1 MVARSAPGCRGTL
14 KYCAPVTLT
23 NCRSVKGGIETYNP
37 VGAPLRINNCLF
49 HRTDALTSG
58 GLGIEQNEVEVTQTL
73 FGNPLD
79 SVAGYWGRK
88 RISAAGTRTY
98 DIEGTSLSDDSVLYS
113 SLSITISG
121 SISKGFTVDINGAGQ
136 PAIFHLTLHGL
147 RPGLPIAF
155 KTNGA
160 LPTGLSADKT
170 YYVLSDG
177 ASPQP
182 NTFRVS
188 RIKGGA
194 PVETTGS
201 QSGTHTLRIVREY
214 AVGDH
219 VLKNNVGAGGSP
231 GWICTTAGPSLANV
245 GGSVAMFK
253 ALAPVA
259 S

>member
-121 SISKGFTVDINGAGQ
+121 SISK
-136 PAIFHLTLHGL
+136 
-147 RPGLPIAF
+147 
-155 KTNGA
+155 
-160 LPTGLSADKT
+160 
-170 YYVLSDG
+170 
-177 ASPQP
+177 
-182 NTFRVS
+182 
-188 RIKGGA
+188 
-194 PVETTGS
+194 
-201 QSGTHTLRIVREY
+201 
-214 AVGDH
+214 
-219 VLKNNVGAGGSP
+219 
-231 GWICTTAGPSLANV
+231 
-245 GGSVAMFK
+245 
-253 ALAPVA
+253 
-259 S
+259 